1 MSIDMKEAY
10 AVAEKYDK
18 KLKATDPRF
27 RGIVIV
33 HSLNDFS
40 SFTFSE
46 AFAMSYKEFYIVFT
60 EHYGFHLYHE
70 DDASVVMFIKRTG
83 IDELK
88 IEDLDE
94 KK

>member
-1 MSIDMKEAY
+1 MKKIHAIAEAY
-10 AVAEKYDK
+10 DK
-18 KLKATDPRF
+18 TLKATDPRF
-27 RGIVIV
+27 SGIVVV

-46 AFAMSYKEFYIVFT
+46 AFALYYDAWYIVFT

-70 DDASVVMFIKRTG
+70 EDASVCMFTKRAG
-83 IDELK
+83 IDRLK
-88 IEDLDE
+88 IEDSNE